1 MKRSYR
7 FFNFKFF
14 LIIFSILILFFIIK
28 KTLSFLLSSDYFKIK
43 QIINN
48 QPEID
53 LSYLKDE
60 NIFRLNFKELA
71 DQINKKFPTYKIIK
85 LNKQL
90 PDTIIGE
97 FKKRNPVAY
106 LHLNYYVGID
116 EEAVLVELKD
126 IPINSLPLISGIET
140 KLINLKL
147 GQKVQ
152 LTEIRYALELI
163 AKIKSKKF
171 FEGYILKKIDITN
184 LKEMKFFIDGLKVI
198 IGEEIERGLRVLELL
213 LPELKQD
220 LPKIEYIDLRFKEP
234 VVKYVK

>member
-1 MKRSYR
+1 
-7 FFNFKFF
+7 
-14 LIIFSILILFFIIK
+14 
-28 KTLSFLLSSDYFKIK
+28 
-43 QIINN
+43 
-48 QPEID
+48 
-53 LSYLKDE
+53 
-60 NIFRLNFKELA
+60 
-71 DQINKKFPTYKIIK
+71 
-85 LNKQL
+85 
-90 PDTIIGE
+90 
-97 FKKRNPVAY
+97 
-106 LHLNYYVGID
+106 
-116 EEAVLVELKD
+116 
-126 IPINSLPLISGIET
+126 
-140 KLINLKL
+140 NLKL